1 MNHDYIMHYGTK
13 RHSGRYPWGSGQHPY
28 QDEPWFKGWSEL
40 RAQGKSYK
48 DIAEEFGM
56 TQKELKYRYSYAK
69 DAKKAGDIAHAKEL
83 RYTRQMSPKAIAEK
97 MGVSESTI
105 NAWLKP
111 DMEQQVR
118 ETRDLADKL
127 AERTNMNKDIKCIDV
142 GKGVSNILGTT
153 PTKLEAAL
161 TVLKDEGYL
170 IVKKPVPNPNN
181 ITKNTE
187 MIFLYSPPE
196 EWKDLSEE
204 QKIKKAFRDISVN
217 LDKIEPPCDVH
228 VDENNK
234 TQIGIEPPKSISSKR
249 VMIDW
254 NDSRDGLISIK
265 RGVPDLYM
273 GENRYNQ
280 VRIGVDGTHYLK
292 GMAVYADPEDFPPG
306 IDIIAHTPKSNEK
319 YVMMSPDDKAKQFLK
334 PMKKDPD
341 GKVDMEDPFGA
352 QIMKGGQM
360 HYTDEK
366 GKEQLGL
373 INKVNEQGVWS
384 DWTSARTLASQVLSK
399 QDPKLAERQLELQRT
414 KMAEQ
419 FEEIQKISNPVVR
432 RKELIEFA
440 EECDKASVHMKA
452 ASLPGQSVCVILPG
466 QTLKEDE
473 CYAPGYK
480 DGDKLACIRFPHEG
494 KFAIP
499 ILTVNNRNREC
510 RKMIGTDVQDA
521 ICMNPKAAERLSGA
535 DFDGDTV
542 VVIPNNKGVI
552 KSAPQLKSLEGFD
565 GKAQYPGYTGMPV
578 ISHNKQQTE
587 MGIVTNLIT
596 DMNLIGADP
605 DEMARAVKY
614 SQVIIDA
621 EKHKLNWKACKQ
633 EMRIDELQKKYQM
646 KDNGRYGGSGTIVSK
661 ASGPAYPDEKEWQGK
676 IDPETGE
683 KIWRFT
689 EKRKT
694 VDPET
699 GSWKW
704 YGPTHPKYDPNGEV
718 KKMSSTKMAEAKDA
732 MELVSPAKYP
742 TELVYAKFANQMK
755 SMANQA
761 RIASTKVE
769 DTPYSAQ
776 AAETYANEV
785 KSLKEKVNTAKVNAV
800 LERRA
805 ARVTTIIVDDRMKN
819 YPDRYNNSSA
829 DGKAHLRKLRKQV
842 MDQQRAIL
850 NKAESFQITEREWEA
865 IQAGALKKTFLN
877 DVLNRANQDSVKKHA
892 FPKETDYNAMSD
904 ANIARA
910 RAMLN
915 SGFTQAEVAELFGIS
930 TSTLR
935 KQLKK

>member
-97 MGVSESTI
+97 IGVSESTI

-360 HYTDEK
+360 HYTDK
-366 GKEQLGL
+366 NGKEQLGL

-646 KDNGRYGGSGTIVSK
+646 KENGRYGGSGTIVSK

-755 SMANQA
+755 AMANQA
-761 RIASTKVE
+761 RLASTKVE

-910 RAMLN
+910 KAMLN

>member
-28 QDEPWFKGWSEL
+28 QDEPWFKGWTEL

-360 HYTDEK
+360 HYTDK
-366 GKEQLGL
+366 NGKEQLGL

-646 KDNGRYGGSGTIVSK
+646 KENGRYGGSGTIVSK

-755 SMANQA
+755 AMANQA
-761 RIASTKVE
+761 RLASTKVE